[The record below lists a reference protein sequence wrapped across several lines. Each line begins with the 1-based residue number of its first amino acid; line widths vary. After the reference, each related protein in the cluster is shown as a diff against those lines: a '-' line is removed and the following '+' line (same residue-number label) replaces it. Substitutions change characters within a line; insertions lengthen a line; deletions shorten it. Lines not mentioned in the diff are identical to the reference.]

1 MTFIIQ
7 QTMLYAVPLMIVA
20 LAGVFA
26 ERSGIINLALEGIMI
41 FGAFIGVLFVREM
54 QQYDLFINAAKNGDW
69 ITLQGLEILAMLAA
83 AAMGAIFSLLLSFAS
98 VNLKADQTI
107 GGTAL
112 NLMAPALVL
121 FLIRILANQNTLQM
135 ATGDAASWFMIKKST
150 FGIDKRTNIG
160 FLGETFIHKVYLA
173 TYICIIIFIILS
185 VILYKTRFGLRL
197 RSCGENP
204 QAADSLGINVY
215 KMRYAGTTISGA
227 LAGMGGFV
235 YALTTTNCTSNGDV
249 AGFGFLALAVMIFG
263 NWNPLNIAGASVLFG
278 LFKCVAAAYAS
289 IDINGDGVF
298 MLAELGISSHL
309 YRMLPY
315 LVTLIVLAFTSGK
328 SRAPKA
334 EGIPYDKGSR

>member
-1 MTFIIQ
+1 MTFVIQ
-7 QTMLYAVPLMIVA
+7 QTLLYAVPLMIVA

-41 FGAFIGVLFVREM
+41 FGAFIGVLFVRSVQGM
-54 QQYDLFINAAKNGDW
+54 DVFVNAFRSGNW
-69 ITLQGLEILAMLAA
+69 ITLQGLQLMTMLVAA
-83 AAMGAIFSLLLSFAS
+83 LMGALFSLLLSFAS
-98 VNLKADQTI
+98 INLKANQTI

-121 FLIRILANQNTLQM
+121 FMIRILANQNTLQM
-135 ATGDAASWFMIKKST
+135 ATGDAASWFMLKKST
-150 FGIDKRTNIG
+150 FGIPKNQDIG
-160 FLGETFIHKVYLA
+160 FLGETFLNKVYLA
-173 TYICIIIFIILS
+173 TYICIIVFVVLS

-197 RSCGENP
+197 RACGENP

-215 KMRYAGTTISGA
+215 RMRYAGTTISGA

-235 YALTTTNCTSNGDV
+235 YSLTTANCTSNGDV

-263 NWNPLNIAGASVLFG
+263 NWKPGNIAVASLLFG
-278 LFKCVAAAYAS
+278 LFKCIAAAYSS
-289 IDINGDGVF
+289 IDINGDGIF
-298 MLAELGISSHL
+298 MLAEIGISSHI

-315 LVTLIVLAFTSGK
+315 IVTLAVLAFTSKK

-334 EGIPYDKGSR
+334 EGIPYDKGTR

>member
-1 MTFIIQ
+1 MTFLIQ
-7 QTMLYAVPLMIVA
+7 QTLLYAVPLMIVA

-41 FGAFIGVLFVREM
+41 FGAFIGVLFVRNM
-54 QQYDLFINAAKNGDW
+54 QSVQAIAHAYANKQWL
-69 ITLQGLEILAMLAA
+69 TLQGRELLAMLVAA
-83 AAMGAIFSLLLSFAS
+83 ALGALFSLLLSFAS
-98 VNLKADQTI
+98 INLKADQTI

-135 ATGDAASWFMIKKST
+135 ATGDAASWFMLKKST
-150 FGIDKRTNIG
+150 FGIPKNQDIG
-160 FLGETFIHKVYLA
+160 FLGATFLNKVYLA
-173 TYICIIIFIILS
+173 TYVCILLFIILS

-197 RSCGENP
+197 RACGENP

-235 YALTTTNCTSNGDV
+235 YALTTTNCTANGDV

-263 NWNPLNIAGASVLFG
+263 NWTPLNIAGASLLFG
-278 LFKCVAAAYAS
+278 LFKCIAAAYS
-289 IDINGDGVF
+289 SLDLNGDGVYL
-298 MLAELGISSHL
+298 LAQLGISSHL

-315 LVTLIVLAFTSGK
+315 LVTLVVLAFTSKK

-334 EGIPYDKGSR
+334 EGIPYDKGTR